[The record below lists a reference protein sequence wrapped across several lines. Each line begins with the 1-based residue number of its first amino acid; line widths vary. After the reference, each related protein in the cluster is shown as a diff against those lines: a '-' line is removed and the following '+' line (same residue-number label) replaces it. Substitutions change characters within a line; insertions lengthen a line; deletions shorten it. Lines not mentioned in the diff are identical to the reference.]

1 MCTFFS
7 HQGSPTCV
15 SSIDFFVA
23 LESFLYADLWDLD
36 LALQVP
42 DYAVTF
48 IRGRS
53 LKYVPVF

>member
-1 MCTFFS
+1 M
-7 HQGSPTCV
+7 
-15 SSIDFFVA
+15 
-23 LESFLYADLWDLD
+23 WKLD

-53 LKYVPVF
+53 LKYVPVSLCKSCPNDCIIAVSCP